1 MSDVKKRWVPIFFPM
16 GEFKGSV
23 NLSIKGE
30 SVVSAE
36 TAKQMIDIIEAQ
48 ENANTPTSNSDKPGD
63 LQQ

>member
-16 GEFKGSV
+16 GKFKGSV

-48 ENANTPTSNSDKPGD
+48 ENANTPTSNSDKPRD